1 LRKYRGFTAY
11 IASVQRVM
19 KVSLFG
25 TRPDAKMSE
34 GTLTWVWPLLA
45 AVAMG
50 LIVAGCYNN
59 NTGETNIGGAV
70 SFKLPAFPETGANA
84 VQIFTEMHYQ
94 PSYRAQEG
102 PRILPPSDSIPLT
115 GKEERYAS
123 LEAYQDLEVPRE
135 FVRSYSPANAQR
147 LFTVNCV
154 VCHGPTLRGFEE
166 QQDSER
172 ATILKFEL
180 RGPLPAN
187 LTAAATKDAS
197 DGELFG
203 FISGGGRQGL
213 SAILRGRES
222 ASPMPEFGL
231 LLTVE
236 DRWALVRYL
245 RSQIGP

>member
-1 LRKYRGFTAY
+1 ML
-11 IASVQRVM
+11 
-19 KVSLFG
+19 
-25 TRPDAKMSE
+25 P
-34 GTLTWVWPLLA
+34 WVWPLVA
-45 AVAMG
+45 AVALG
-50 LIVAGCYNN
+50 LLVAGCYNN
-59 NTGETNIGGAV
+59 NTGETSIGGAV
-70 SFKLPAFPETGANA
+70 NFTLPAFPETGANA

-102 PRILPPSDSIPLT
+102 PRILPPTDSVPQT
-115 GKEERYAS
+115 GKEASYSS

-135 FVRSYSPANAQR
+135 LVRSYDPASAQH

-154 VCHGPTLRGFEE
+154 VCHGPTLRGSEE
-166 QQDSER
+166 QQDSAR
-172 ATILKFEL
+172 AKILNFEL
-180 RGPLPAN
+180 SGPLPAN
-187 LTAAATKDAS
+187 LTAAATKGAS

-213 SAILRGRES
+213 SAVLRGRES

-236 DRWALVRYL
+236 DRWALVQYL